1 MSFTASFSRAVSR
14 RAILAA
20 ATVAAAGALAASAG
34 FSTAAL
40 AAQPA
45 PAAANAQPSVVIVHG
60 AFADGSDWAKVIPLL
75 QREGVRVTAVQNPL
89 SSLADDV
96 AAARRAIDAQPG
108 KVVLVGHSW
117 GGTVITEAGNADKV
131 ASLVY
136 VAAFAPAAGQN
147 TAQQGEGYP
156 APSGLAFLRPDA
168 QGWLSLTPEGMR
180 DHFAQDLPAS
190 TTAVMAATQG
200 PIQAKAFEQPVGAN
214 PAWKTKPSWYL
225 LATSD
230 HMIAPEA
237 QAAMAQRAGAKVTKV
252 ASSHVPQQSQ
262 PEAVAKVILD
272 AVRQS
277 R

>member
-1 MSFTASFSRAVSR
+1 MTFTR
-14 RAILAA
+14 RLL
-20 ATVAAAGALAASAG
+20 VAAAAASALAASAG
-34 FSTAAL
+34 FSGAAL
-40 AAQPA
+40 AAT
-45 PAAANAQPSVVIVHG
+45 PAAGQPSVVIVHG
-60 AFADGSDWAKVIPLL
+60 AFADGSDFAKVVPLL
-75 QREGVRVTAVQNPL
+75 QREGVQVTVVQNPL

-117 GGTVITEAGNADKV
+117 GGTVITEAGNSPKV

-136 VAAFAPAAGQN
+136 VAAFAPDAGQN
-147 TAQQGEGYP
+147 TAEQGKGFP
-156 APSGLAFLRPDA
+156 TPSGSAHFKADA
-168 QGWLSLTPEGMR
+168 QGWLSLTEEGMR
-180 DHFAQDLPAS
+180 HHFAQDLPAA
-190 TTAVMAATQG
+190 TTAVMTATQG
-200 PIQAKAFEQPVGAN
+200 PIQAKAFEDTVTV
-214 PAWKTKPSWYL
+214 PAWKAKPSWYL

-237 QAAMAQRAGAKVTKV
+237 QAAMAKRANATVTRV
-252 ASSHVPQQSQ
+252 DSSHVPQQSK

>member
-1 MSFTASFSRAVSR
+1 MTFTR
-14 RAILAA
+14 RLI
-20 ATVAAAGALAASAG
+20 VAAAAASALAASAG
-34 FSTAAL
+34 LSTAAL
-40 AAQPA
+40 AAT
-45 PAAANAQPSVVIVHG
+45 PAAPAQPSVVIVHG

-75 QREGVRVTAVQNPL
+75 QREGVQVTAVQNPL

-117 GGTVITEAGNADKV
+117 GGTVITEAGNSDKV

-136 VAAFAPAAGQN
+136 VAAFAPNVGQN
-147 TAQQGEGYP
+147 TAEQGKGFP
-156 APSGLAFLRPDA
+156 APSGFAHIKPDA
-168 QGWLSLTPEGMR
+168 QGWLSLTAEGMKN
-180 DHFAQDLPAS
+180 HFAQDLPAA
-190 TTAVMAATQG
+190 TTAVMTATQG
-200 PIQAKAFEQPVGAN
+200 PIQAKAFEQTVSAA
-214 PAWKTKPSWYL
+214 AWKNKPSYYV
-225 LATSD
+225 LATAD

-237 QAAMAQRAGAKVTKV
+237 QAAMAARAGAKVTKV
-252 ASSHVPQQSQ
+252 DSSHVPQQSQ